1 MARYEAAQGQGF
13 MMSEAQKIG
22 TLFGVGV
29 GPGDPELLT
38 LKGHRLISSSPVI
51 VYPVNGRGES
61 LARDIVTDAI
71 SPDALELPIHVPMKT
86 AREPAQVA
94 YDGAADEIT
103 THLDQGRDV
112 VFLCAGD
119 PFFYGSFMYL
129 FQRIKKT
136 HQVSVIPGVTS
147 LTACAAALEQPLAS
161 RDDVLSVIP
170 ATLPEDRLK
179 AELAD
184 IESAV
189 IVKVGR
195 HFEKVRKVLAELNL
209 TTYAGIVERASCEGE
224 KITPLSDMP
233 SGERPYFSTILIY
246 RGAETW

>member
-1 MARYEAAQGQGF
+1 
-13 MMSEAQKIG
+13 MSQAQKIA
-22 TLFGVGV
+22 TLYGVGV

-51 VYPVNGRGES
+51 VYPVNAKGES
-61 LARDIVTDAI
+61 LARDIVAESI
-71 SPDALELPIHVPMKT
+71 NPDALELPIHVPMKT
-86 AREPAQVA
+86 AREPASVA
-94 YDGAADEIT
+94 YDGAADEIII
-103 THLDQGRDV
+103 HLDQGRDV

-136 HQVSVIPGVTS
+136 HNVKTIPGVTS

-179 AELAD
+179 AELTG

-195 HFEKVRKVLAELNL
+195 HFEKLRKILAELDL
-209 TTYAGIVERASCEGE
+209 TDYASIVERATCEGE

-233 SGERPYFSTILIY
+233 AGERPYFSTILIY
-246 RGAETW
+246 RGAEKW